1 MRQAGKIFVVVLAL
15 TAALGAPAGSWAQ
28 EQVFRVNNLAEPE
41 SLDPGLVTGV
51 PEHRIISNLFE
62 GLAVNDPRDLSPQPG
77 MARSWSIS
85 KDGLTYTF
93 TLRDA
98 AWTDGKKVTAHD
110 FVYAWERVLNPKT
123 GAKYAQQLY
132 YLKNGEEYNKG
143 RVTDFGQVGVKATDD
158 KTLVVTLHAPTPYFL
173 FLTTFYTLYPV
184 PKWAIE
190 AHGGDWVKPGK
201 IVSNGPFKLASWVPQ
216 RELVLEKNP
225 AHWDAANTKLQKAV
239 FIPTDD
245 MNTAYKQFLAGDSD
259 WLTSVPPA
267 QIEVARQKPEYYVT
281 PYLGT
286 YYFRFNVTKAPTS
299 DVRVRKALSMAVD
312 RESLTKFVTKA
323 GEIPTSSFVP
333 VNMPG
338 YEGVRGLSFS
348 PAAAK
353 KLLAEAGFP
362 DGKGFPKVELVYNTS
377 DLHRAITQAVQ
388 QMWKETLGIQ
398 VDLVNVEWK
407 VYLARQSALDFQI
420 SRAGW
425 IGDYV
430 DPNTFLDMWI
440 TGGGNNQTGWSNKR
454 YDDLIVKA
462 GRTLDA
468 KERMKLFN
476 EAEKLLVSDD
486 VPIMPLYTYV
496 NKGMLNRKVKGW
508 YPNILDQHPLKHISI
523 EK

>member
-1 MRQAGKIFVVVLAL
+1 
-15 TAALGAPAGSWAQ
+15 
-28 EQVFRVNNLAEPE
+28 
-41 SLDPGLVTGV
+41 
-51 PEHRIISNLFE
+51 
-62 GLAVNDPRDLSPQPG
+62 
-77 MARSWSIS
+77 
-85 KDGLTYTF
+85 
-93 TLRDA
+93 
-98 AWTDGKKVTAHD
+98 
-110 FVYAWERVLNPKT
+110 
-123 GAKYAQQLY
+123 
-132 YLKNGEEYNKG
+132 
-143 RVTDFGQVGVKATDD
+143 
-158 KTLVVTLHAPTPYFL
+158 
-173 FLTTFYTLYPV
+173 
-184 PKWAIE
+184 
-190 AHGGDWVKPGK
+190 
-201 IVSNGPFKLASWVPQ
+201 
-216 RELVLEKNP
+216 
-225 AHWDAANTKLQKAV
+225 
-239 FIPTDD
+239 
-245 MNTAYKQFLAGDSD
+245 
-259 WLTSVPPA
+259 
-267 QIEVARQKPEYYVT
+267 
-281 PYLGT
+281 
-286 YYFRFNVTKAPTS
+286 
-299 DVRVRKALSMAVD
+299 MAVD
-312 RESLTKFVTKA
+312 REALTKFVTKA

-338 YEGVRGLSFS
+338 YEGVRGL
-348 PAAAK
+348 PYDVAAAK
-353 KLLAEAGFP
+353 KALADAGFP

-377 DLHRAITQAVQ
+377 DLHRTITQAVQ

-454 YDDLIVKA
+454 YDELIVRA

-476 EAEKLLVSDD
+476 DAEKLLVADD

>member
-1 MRQAGKIFVVVLAL
+1 MRRAGKVFAVVLAL
-15 TAALGAPAGSWAQ
+15 AAALGVPGGSSAQ

-62 GLAVNDPRDLSPQPG
+62 GLAVNDPKDLSPQPG
-77 MARSWSIS
+77 MAKSWAVS

-98 AWTDGKKVTAHD
+98 TWTDGRTVTAHD

-132 YLKNGEEYNKG
+132 YLRNGEEYNKG
-143 RVTDFGQVGVKATDD
+143 KVTNFAQVGVKAADD

-173 FLTTFYTLYPV
+173 FLTAFYTLYPV

-190 AHGGDWVKPGK
+190 AHGKDWVKPGK
-201 IVSNGPFKLASWVPQ
+201 IVSNGAFKLASWVPQ

-225 AHWDAANTKLQKAV
+225 GHWDAAQTKLQKAV

-259 WLTSVPPA
+259 WMTSVPPA
-267 QIEVARQKPEYYVT
+267 QIEAARQKPEYYVT

-286 YYFRFNVTKAPTS
+286 YYFRFNVGKAPTS

-312 RESLTKFVTKA
+312 REALTKFVTKA
-323 GEIPTSSFVP
+323 GEISTSSFVP

-338 YEGVRGLSFS
+338 YEGVKGLPFD
-348 PAAAK
+348 PAGAK

-362 DGKGFPKVELVYNTS
+362 DGKGFPKVELLYNTS

-388 QMWKETLGIQ
+388 QMWKESLGIQ

-407 VYLARQSALDFQI
+407 VYLARQAALDYQI

-454 YDDLIVKA
+454 YDDLIARA

-476 EAEKLLVSDD
+476 EAERLLVGDE
-486 VPIMPLYTYV
+486 VPIMPLYTDV
-496 NKGMLNRKVKGW
+496 NKGMLSRKVKGW
-508 YPNILDQHPLKHISI
+508 HPNILDQHPLKHISI